1 MKLSIFATIM
11 TLMFISL
18 VQSATI
24 RRESLTPDEQ
34 FSKCMFEKD
43 DPSTSIIELSKKCLI
58 QVTGVTIQEP
68 SGR

>member
-1 MKLSIFATIM
+1 MNLSIFATIM
-11 TLMFISL
+11 VLMFTSL

-43 DPSTSIIELSKKCLI
+43 DPNTSIIELCKKCLI

-68 SGR
+68 SGH